1 MVEAAIIVS
10 RFLHFTATLVLFGIS
25 IFPFYTYRGSVGAA
39 PMQGHR
45 SLYAITWWAALTA
58 LLSAI
63 FWFAGVNANM
73 TGSLEGAFDPNVA
86 WSVLSGTGFGRVWT
100 ARFILVSVILLLL
113 TARMNPLSYQKL
125 LPALCGALLGSL
137 ASVGHTQIEDG
148 ITGFFHVVTDGLH
161 LLAAGA
167 WLGGLVSLFYV
178 VARQSCSA
186 PPTGGAEATQAALRF
201 SSMGYIVVATLI
213 GTGLIN
219 SWYLVGPFANL
230 TTPYGQ
236 LLMLKLALFA
246 GMLGLAALNRFL
258 LVPNLINANEFG
270 GRAVAIAKLRRHII
284 GEQVLGV
291 LIVIIVSAL
300 GTMEPPI
307 NPA

>member
-1 MVEAAIIVS
+1 MVETGIIVS
-10 RFLHFTATLVLFGIS
+10 RFLHFTATLILFGIS
-25 IFPFYTYRGSVGAA
+25 IFPLYTYRGSVGAA
-39 PMQGHR
+39 HMQIYR
-45 SLYAITWWAALTA
+45 SLHAMTWWAASAA
-58 LLSAI
+58 LLSAA
-63 FWFAGVNANM
+63 FWLAGVNANM
-73 TGSLEGAFDPNVA
+73 TGTLDGALNPNVA

-100 ARFILVSVILLLL
+100 ARFILVSVILLLM
-113 TARMNPLSYQKL
+113 TARVNPLSYQRL
-125 LPALCGALLGSL
+125 LPVLCGGLLVSL
-137 ASVGHTQIEDG
+137 ANVGHTQIEDG
-148 ITGFFHVVTDGLH
+148 IIFVHVVADGLH

-167 WLGGLVSLFYV
+167 WLGGLVSLFYI
-178 VARQSCSA
+178 VARKSCSA
-186 PPTGGAEATQAALRF
+186 SANGGAEATQAALRF
-201 SSMGYIVVATLI
+201 SPMGYIAVATLI

-236 LLMLKLALFA
+236 LLLLKLALFA

-258 LVPNLINANEFG
+258 LVPKLINADEFG
-270 GRAVAIAKLRRHII
+270 GRAAGIAKLRRHVI

-291 LIVIIVSAL
+291 LIVMIVSAL